1 MYVFMW
7 MYVRCEMGGCT
18 GVACPVHVCSIRRF
32 VTFPILTKYR
42 SSPPCAPCRS
52 MYRISTVGFARLL
65 PAGLGRVRGTS
76 ATTPSLS
83 THFVALFGRVCAKVP
98 RMLSSSRLRCSS
110 SSSAAVVTS
119 VCVVRTL
126 LPAVAAFPRTSSCCG
141 AACSSSSLLCIAVL
155 FPDTP
160 RTPGVLLA
168 CTSCTVMLCRVAVL
182 LCSPSSVPG
191 RPAA

>member
-1 MYVFMW
+1 MHVCMW
-7 MYVRCEMGGCT
+7 MYVRCEMDGCAS
-18 GVACPVHVCSIRRF
+18 VACPVHVYSIRRI

-98 RMLSSSRLRCSS
+98 GMLSSCRLRSS
-110 SSSAAVVTS
+110 SSSLVAVTTS
-119 VCVVRTL
+119 VWCIGASSGFRVDE
-126 LPAVAAFPRTSSCCG
+126 VAT
-141 AACSSSSLLCIAVL
+141 
-155 FPDTP
+155 
-160 RTPGVLLA
+160 
-168 CTSCTVMLCRVAVL
+168 
-182 LCSPSSVPG
+182 
-191 RPAA
+191 